1 MPQATITPDSQL
13 QQRIQDVAKVAG
25 YLWQKGWAEANAGN
39 ISVDVTEHIHNHSL
53 NAVQNSKFELSRQY
67 PELAGRFLLVSGS
80 GTRMRDVAK
89 NPPRNLCIIRIS
101 EQADSY
107 QIVWG
112 GGAAPNLRPTSEL
125 PSHLTIHQQFRRQ
138 GLSSKAIVHT
148 HPDELVAITHI
159 PEFADQEKLNTVL
172 LSMHPETI
180 IAHPGGV
187 GLVSYTLPG
196 TDDLARATIAALERR
211 TTVIWQQHG
220 CLATGADVFE
230 AFDRIDT
237 LVKAAHIF
245 FLCKQ
250 AGYLPEGLTQAHLH
264 DLRRKFLNEQ

>member
-1 MPQATITPDSQL
+1 MTQMTMKLDPQL
-13 QQRIQDVAKVAG
+13 QQLTQDVATVAG
-25 YLWQKGWAEANAGN
+25 YLWQKGWAETNAGN
-39 ISVDVTEHIHNHSL
+39 ISVDVTEHIHNHSQS
-53 NAVQNSKFELSRQY
+53 AVQNSKFELSRQY
-67 PELAGRFLLVSGS
+67 PELAGRFLLVTGS

-89 NPPRNLCIIRIS
+89 NPFGNLCIIRVS

-112 GGAAPNLRPTSEL
+112 GGAAPDLRPTSEL
-125 PSHLTIHQQFRRQ
+125 PSHLTIHQQFRKQ

-159 PEFADQEKLNTVL
+159 PEFSDAEKLNTLL

-187 GLVSYTLPG
+187 GLVPYTPPG
-196 TDDLARATIAALERR
+196 TDELAHATIAALERR
-211 TTVIWQQHG
+211 TTVIWRQHG

-245 FLCKQ
+245 FLCKN
-250 AGYLPEGLTQAHLH
+250 AGYLPEGLTQAHLR
-264 DLRRKFLNEQ
+264 DLRRKFLNE